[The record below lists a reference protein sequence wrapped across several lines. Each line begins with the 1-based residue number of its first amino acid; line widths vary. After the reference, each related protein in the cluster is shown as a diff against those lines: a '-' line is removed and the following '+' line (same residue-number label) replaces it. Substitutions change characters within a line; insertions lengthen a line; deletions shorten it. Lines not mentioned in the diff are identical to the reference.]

1 MQLRIIALALAM
13 VLGLASAA
21 LAASPVAI
29 SETTVDFGSMTE
41 GPVASK
47 TVVLTNTG
55 KEAATIEN
63 VSTS

>member
-1 MQLRIIALALAM
+1 MHFRTIAMALVL

-21 LAASPVAI
+21 LAAGPVAI

-47 TVVLTNTG
+47 TVTLTNTS
-55 KEAATIEN
+55 KEPAVIGN